1 MRIHSMGE
9 RFAKS
14 NCYCYTFA
22 IRNAYITFCLIF
34 TLFSS
39 FCSLINTKS
48 LNWFLQLMV
57 LLVFTLRNGL
67 GLHLKAK
74 LSISTEIA
82 NIQRL
87 GQRKLSHLQWSLV
100 CFTQSDRYSKSFS
113 LRQVLPIHMSPK
125 CLLIYN
131 VSSPYIEL
139 DITTCKCFI
148 SFPKFFV
155 SQSMLVHIGF
165 TNFRVVPITFYP
177 FY

>member
-67 GLHLKAK
+67 SLDLKAI

-82 NIQRL
+82 NIPRL
-87 GQRKLSHLQWSLV
+87 GQRKLLHFQWSLV
-100 CFTQSDRYSKSFS
+100 CFTQSDRQSKSFS
-113 LRQVLPIHMSPK
+113 LRFI
-125 CLLIYN
+125 CLLSVYLYIMCPVPILSWISLLAN
-131 VSSPYIEL
+131 VSSASL
-139 DITTCKCFI
+139 SFL
-148 SFPKFFV
+148 FPKACLYTLALLI
-155 SQSMLVHIGF
+155 SGLCQ
-165 TNFRVVPITFYP
+165 
-177 FY
+177 

>member
-82 NIQRL
+82 NIQR
-87 GQRKLSHLQWSLV
+87 WSLV
-100 CFTQSDRYSKSFS
+100 CFTQSDRQSKSFS